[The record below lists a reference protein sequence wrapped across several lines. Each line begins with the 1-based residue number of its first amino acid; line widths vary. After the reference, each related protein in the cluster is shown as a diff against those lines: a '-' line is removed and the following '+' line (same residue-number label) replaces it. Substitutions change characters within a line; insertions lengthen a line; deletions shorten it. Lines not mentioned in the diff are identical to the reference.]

1 MDGEF
6 VRPQKS
12 DQAVGP
18 PLVAVMSEEND
29 RRRPDQPE
37 AFEQRLIL
45 GVVGR
50 DVGLQEN
57 GFGERSLHVGIGI
70 GVARHLFAAHAPVG
84 VKILH
89 RGLARGLRGLQLLI
103 ESVYAFDAYEAQAW
117 LGGGGA
123 AGAGSE

>member
-1 MDGEF
+1 MAGEF

-12 DQAVGP
+12 DLAGGP

-29 RRRPDQPE
+29 RRRPEQPE

-57 GFGERSLHVGIGI
+57 GIGERRLLVGIGK
-70 GVARHLFAAHAPVG
+70 GVALHLFAALAPVG
-84 VKILH
+84 VKIQH
-89 RGLARGLRGLQLLI
+89 RGLARGLRGLQLLF
-103 ESVYAFDAYEAQAW
+103 ESVYAFDAYEALA
-117 LGGGGA
+117 
-123 AGAGSE
+123 

>member
-1 MDGEF
+1 
-6 VRPQKS
+6 
-12 DQAVGP
+12 
-18 PLVAVMSEEND
+18 MSEEND

-57 GFGERSLHVGIGI
+57 GIGERSLHVGIGK
-70 GVARHLFAAHAPVG
+70 GVALHLFAAHAPVG
-84 VKILH
+84 VKIQH
-89 RGLARGLRGLQLLI
+89 RGLARGLRGLLLLFV
-103 ESVYAFDAYEAQAW
+103 SVFAFVAFVVFAC

-123 AGAGSE
+123 AG